1 MPLGLVQASVVERTP
16 VMGLSSLAKHQRSRE
31 VVRFGASPLR
41 PHHEAI
47 AILKRPIVKV
57 TVLDTLVA
65 RKSFK
70 LI

>member
-1 MPLGLVQASVVERTP
+1 
-16 VMGLSSLAKHQRSRE
+16 MGLSSLANHQRSRE
-31 VVRFGASPLR
+31 VVRFGASPLGA
-41 PHHEAI
+41 HHEAI
-47 AILKRPIVKV
+47 KILKRPIVKV